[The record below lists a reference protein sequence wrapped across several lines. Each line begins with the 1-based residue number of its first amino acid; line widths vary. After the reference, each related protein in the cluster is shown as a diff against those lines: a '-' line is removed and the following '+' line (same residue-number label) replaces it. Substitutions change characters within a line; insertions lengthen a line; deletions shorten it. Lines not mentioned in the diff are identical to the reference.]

1 MGMSTIEAPTT
12 QESFRDEVSTALTL
26 LVGASRALRDR
37 SGSLDET
44 RAVELVD
51 LIARKS
57 EELYGRLAPVL
68 RKL

>member
-1 MGMSTIEAPTT
+1 MSTIEVSST

-37 SGSLDET
+37 NGSLDEA

>member
-1 MGMSTIEAPTT
+1 MSTIEVSAQDT
-12 QESFRDEVSTALTL
+12 FRDEVSTALTL

-37 SGSLDET
+37 TGTLDEA
-44 RAVELVD
+44 RSAELVD

>member
-1 MGMSTIEAPTT
+1 MSTMQVSAQDT
-12 QESFRDEVSTALTL
+12 FRADVSTALTL

-37 SGSLDET
+37 NGSLDEP
-44 RAVELVD
+44 RAEELID

-57 EELYGRLAPVL
+57 QELYGRLAPVL